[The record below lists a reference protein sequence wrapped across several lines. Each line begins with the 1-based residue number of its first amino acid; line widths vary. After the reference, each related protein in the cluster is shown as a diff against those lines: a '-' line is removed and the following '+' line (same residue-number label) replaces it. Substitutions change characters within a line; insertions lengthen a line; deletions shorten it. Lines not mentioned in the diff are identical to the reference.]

1 MDEVRLYEMYLNEA
15 IEERKT
21 DLINRNEE
29 YKELREKFNDI
40 MNKYPNL
47 QFILEDREMILNET
61 ECKMLQELAAIYM
74 DILDI
79 EINEITKQYL
89 DYINKMEELNIN
101 VAASYIVMAAELMEI
116 KSKSLLPKTTEE
128 VEEEDEEVSKEKLI
142 NKLIEYQKYKDMTP
156 KFKELEENRKQ
167 IYIKSPEKISN
178 YVTDK
183 LTPSEDTS
191 VDSLVKA
198 FMDFLDRKER
208 EKPLTTKITTKE
220 YSVKNRKNNI
230 KKLLKEKPKVL
241 FTELFEEN
249 NTPYI
254 VVTFLSVLEMTK
266 ENDIIIRQD
275 SNFKDITI
283 ELKVK

>member
-1 MDEVRLYEMYLNEA
+1 MNVYIVHIYP
-15 IEERKT
+15 
-21 DLINRNEE
+21 LI
-29 YKELREKFNDI
+29 I
-40 MNKYPNL
+40 P
-47 QFILEDREMILNET
+47 FILFFKIL
-61 ECKMLQELAAIYM
+61 IY
-74 DILDI
+74 LG
-79 EINEITKQYL
+79 
-89 DYINKMEELNIN
+89 N
-101 VAASYIVMAAELMEI
+101 VFI
-116 KSKSLLPKTTEE
+116 
-128 VEEEDEEVSKEKLI
+128 
-142 NKLIEYQKYKDMTP
+142 
-156 KFKELEENRKQ
+156 F
-167 IYIKSPEKISN
+167 KSPEKISN